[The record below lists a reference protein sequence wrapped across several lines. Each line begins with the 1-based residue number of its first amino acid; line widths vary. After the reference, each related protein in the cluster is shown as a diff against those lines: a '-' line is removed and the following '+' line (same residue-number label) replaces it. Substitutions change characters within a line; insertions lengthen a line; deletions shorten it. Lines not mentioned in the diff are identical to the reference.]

1 MLKTKKKNPFLITSK
16 RVKRKKVKKSETIHR
31 RQFRCPL
38 PSFLFFFA
46 ERSLNRGASVIFFFS
61 FFASLPPLPSAA
73 EKRRATKKLARAASA
88 SVRRPVVNIHRRVGG
103 RMTNDLNLHP
113 NFIPR
118 YRVIGSHSLPNW
130 MRRRW
135 VAPAILVEILFG
147 GRRIGERSEAR
158 GEGIRHRAIR
168 LCLRFAIRSDR
179 PSSRVILCKIAFS
192 ASSNARAGYAPDNQ
206 VYDWESW
213 EGGNEFLFR
222 NEFGG
227 TSVIRWIICKFFFF
241 ARFEFLM
248 KS

>member
-1 MLKTKKKNPFLITSK
+1 MSKEKKSKEVRNNPSKAISMPSPFLS
-16 RVKRKKVKKSETIHR
+16 
-31 RQFRCPL
+31 
-38 PSFLFFFA
+38 FFFA

-147 GRRIGERSEAR
+147 GKIRGERGGDTSPR
-158 GEGIRHRAIR
+158 DPSLSPVCHP
-168 LCLRFAIRSDR
+168 IRSPLVTR
-179 PSSRVILCKIAFS
+179 YTLQNCVFCLVKRKSRL
-192 ASSNARAGYAPDNQ
+192 RAG
-206 VYDWESW
+206 
-213 EGGNEFLFR
+213 
-222 NEFGG
+222 
-227 TSVIRWIICKFFFF
+227 
-241 ARFEFLM
+241 
-248 KS
+248 

>member
-1 MLKTKKKNPFLITSK
+1 MSK
-16 RVKRKKVKKSETIHR
+16 EKKSKEVR
-31 RQFRCPL
+31 NN
-38 PSFLFFFA
+38 PSKAISMPSPFFLFFFA

-227 TSVIRWIICKFFFF
+227 TSVIRWISFFFF
-241 ARFEFLM
+241 CKIWILNEELII
-248 KS
+248 SS

>member
-1 MLKTKKKNPFLITSK
+1 MPFS
-16 RVKRKKVKKSETIHR
+16 
-31 RQFRCPL
+31 
-38 PSFLFFFA
+38 LFFF
-46 ERSLNRGASVIFFFS
+46 SLRDRWTVEHPSFS
-61 FFASLPPLPSAA
+61 FFPSSLPPLPSAA

-241 ARFEFLM
+241 LQDLN
-248 KS
+248 S

>member
-1 MLKTKKKNPFLITSK
+1 MSKEKKSKEVRNNPSKAISMPSPFLS
-16 RVKRKKVKKSETIHR
+16 
-31 RQFRCPL
+31 
-38 PSFLFFFA
+38 FFFA

-61 FFASLPPLPSAA
+61 FFASPPPSVA

-147 GRRIGERSEAR
+147 GKIRGERGGDTSPR
-158 GEGIRHRAIR
+158 DPSLSPVCHP
-168 LCLRFAIRSDR
+168 IRSPLVTR
-179 PSSRVILCKIAFS
+179 YTLQNCVFCLVKRKSRL
-192 ASSNARAGYAPDNQ
+192 RAG
-206 VYDWESW
+206 
-213 EGGNEFLFR
+213 
-222 NEFGG
+222 
-227 TSVIRWIICKFFFF
+227 
-241 ARFEFLM
+241 
-248 KS
+248 

>member
-1 MLKTKKKNPFLITSK
+1 MLKTKKSIPNYKQTCQK
-16 RVKRKKVKKSETIHR
+16 KKKVRKSETIHR

-38 PSFLFFFA
+38 PFF
-46 ERSLNRGASVIFFFS
+46 FFFS
-61 FFASLPPLPSAA
+61 LRDRWTVEHPSFSFFPSSLPLPSAA

-241 ARFEFLM
+241 FARFEFLM

>member
-1 MLKTKKKNPFLITSK
+1 MSK
-16 RVKRKKVKKSETIHR
+16 EKKSKEVR
-31 RQFRCPL
+31 NN
-38 PSFLFFFA
+38 PSKAISMPSPFFLFFFA

-61 FFASLPPLPSAA
+61 FFASPPPSVA

-88 SVRRPVVNIHRRVGG
+88 SVRRPVVNIHRRVDG